1 VNYTAASTFPLII
14 DL

>member
-1 VNYTAASTFPLII
+1 VNNTAASTFPLIT